1 MLSLSRVKNMK
12 TEEFVEWLRTH
23 KNSEKIPAMENYMR
37 NQFKFLGLQAT
48 ERRQLTKE
56 FLNEKRAETHARAQI
71 ASPQQSILDWEF
83 LFLLWK
89 LPEREFQLIGLDYLK
104 RAEKYLVLE
113 DFTNLRQLVLT
124 KSWWDTVDFLAKNIG
139 GLVLK
144 EPLLTNEMKKW
155 SVDDNIWLRRVS
167 ILHQLAFKEQTDP
180 SLLRTVILNNLEDPE
195 FFIQKAIG
203 WALREYAKTDAC
215 WVRHFVKEFENE
227 LSSLSQREALK
238 NLNG

>member
-1 MLSLSRVKNMK
+1 MK
-12 TEEFVEWLRTH
+12 TENFIKWLRTH
-23 KNSEKIPAMENYMR
+23 KNPEKISAMENYMR

-56 FLNEKRAETHARAQI
+56 LLKEKRVETQARAQT
-71 ASPQQSILDWEF
+71 AAPHQSVLDWDF

-104 RAEKYLVLE
+104 RVEKYLVLE

-124 KSWWDTVDFLAKNIG
+124 KSWWDTIDFLAKSIG
-139 GLVLK
+139 YLVLK
-144 EPLLTNEMKKW
+144 EPSLTNEMKRW
-155 SVDDNIWLRRVS
+155 SVEDNIWLRRVS

-180 SLLRTVILNNLEDPE
+180 SLLRTVLLNNLEDSE

-203 WALREYAKTDAC
+203 WALREYAKTDES
-215 WVRHFVKEFENE
+215 WVRHFVKEFEND

-238 NLNG
+238 NLTD

>member
-1 MLSLSRVKNMK
+1 MK
-12 TEEFVEWLRTH
+12 TEKFIKWLRTH
-23 KNSEKIPAMENYMR
+23 KNPEKIPAMENYMR

-56 FLNEKRAETHARAQI
+56 LLKEKRAEAQARTQTA
-71 ASPQQSILDWEF
+71 APYQSVLDWDF

-104 RAEKYLVLE
+104 RVEKYLVLE

-124 KSWWDTVDFLAKNIG
+124 KSWWDTIDFLAKSIG
-139 GLVLK
+139 YLVLK
-144 EPLLTNEMKKW
+144 EPLLSSEMERW
-155 SVDDNIWLRRVS
+155 SVEDNIWLRRVS

-180 SLLRTVILNNLEDPE
+180 SLLRTVLLNNLEDPE

-203 WALREYAKTDAC
+203 WALREYAKTDES
-215 WVRHFVKEFENE
+215 WVRHFVKEFEND

-238 NLNG
+238 NLND